1 MRGSALCFARE
12 SGPGYGFAIFPLYAI
27 CGIIGACSDHYPAT
41 IRTRPMKPAHYR
53 LPPGWLTVTANG
65 IPVQYFGPSSRELAE
80 RYATDP
86 ECRQSRVIRK
96 VHEDAGRQ

>member
-1 MRGSALCFARE
+1 
-12 SGPGYGFAIFPLYAI
+12 
-27 CGIIGACSDHYPAT
+27 
-41 IRTRPMKPAHYR
+41 
-53 LPPGWLTVTANG
+53 VTANG

-86 ECRQSRVIRK
+86 EYRQSRVIRK